1 MPKSINGKKLTAKQ
15 HRQWKHVF
23 DSTGSGAAAT
33 SAVKKSMSKK
43 SSSKKRTKK

>member
-1 MPKSINGKKLTAKQ
+1 MIVMPKSINGKKLTPKQ

-33 SAVKKSMSKK
+33 AVVKKSMRKSAKK
-43 SSSKKRTKK
+43 GKK